1 MLSIINCQNVVIKYN
16 TRVWR
21 DYLQQKYQNKNTLQ
35 DFGENTY
42 NRNSKYNFIFFVFPI
57 YKGLDIKMSLI
68 SAEGYKNDGVFYL
81 TIRKTC
87 ELRVSIKHVGDGLGV
102 KNARYLWKK
111 RINKLNAIK

>member
-1 MLSIINCQNVVIKYN
+1 
-16 TRVWR
+16 
-21 DYLQQKYQNKNTLQ
+21 
-35 DFGENTY
+35 
-42 NRNSKYNFIFFVFPI
+42 
-57 YKGLDIKMSLI
+57 MSLI